1 MMSRHFN
8 DLYAF
13 RIIAQSGSFTRAAQQ
28 LGVSPSALSHA
39 MNALE
44 ARLGIKLLNRTTRSV
59 SMTDAGQQLCE
70 RIAPL
75 FDAIQTEVFEM
86 GRFREATVGK
96 VRMNASENVALNIV
110 YPKLR
115 DFLPRHPE
123 LQVELYLNNGF
134 VDIVAERFDLGVR
147 MGADVAQDMVAIR
160 MAPDFEMVTVAAPN
174 YLAEKGTPQS
184 PQDLAGHT
192 CIGLALNVHEHLLE
206 WYFWQDGAE
215 RKADIHYSPVFNS
228 NVLVRMAARDGLGI
242 AWLPLLMVA
251 EDIAAG
257 RLVEILRDYRM
268 IYPGAYLYFPKNR
281 HKPAGL
287 QALIEALRWEG
298 A

>member
-1 MMSRHFN
+1 MSRHFN

-13 RIIAQSGSFTRAAQQ
+13 RVIAQSGSFTRAAQQ

-96 VRMNASENVALNIV
+96 VRINASENVALNII

-115 DFLPRHPE
+115 DFLPQHPE
-123 LQVELYLNNGF
+123 LQVELYLNNGN

-147 MGADVAQDMVAIR
+147 MGSDVAQDMVAIR
-160 MAPDFEMVTVAAPN
+160 MAPDFEMVTVATAD
-174 YLAEKGTPQS
+174 YLTARGRSQT

-192 CIGLALNVHEHLLE
+192 CIGLALNAHEHLLE
-206 WYFWQDGAE
+206 WYFWQEATE
-215 RKADIHYSPVFNS
+215 MRANIRYAPVFSS
-228 NVLVRMAARDGLGI
+228 NVLVKMAARDGLGI
-242 AWLPLLMVA
+242 AWMPSLMVA
-251 EDIAAG
+251 EDIASG
-257 RLVEILRDYRM
+257 RLVEILRNYRM

>member
-13 RIIAQSGSFTRAAQQ
+13 RIIAQSGSFTRAARQ

-44 ARLGIKLLNRTTRSV
+44 ARLGLKLLNRTTRNV
-59 SMTDAGQQLCE
+59 STTDAGQQLCE

-115 DFLPRHPE
+115 DFLPQHPE

-160 MAPDFEMVTVAAPN
+160 IAPDFEMVTVAAPN

-184 PQDLAGHT
+184 PQNLAGHT

>member
-1 MMSRHFN
+1 MSRHFN

-13 RIIAQSGSFTRAAQQ
+13 RIIAQSGSFTRAARQ

-44 ARLGIKLLNRTTRSV
+44 ARLGLKLLNRTTRSV
-59 SMTDAGQQLCE
+59 STTDVGQQLCE
-70 RIAPL
+70 CIAPL

-86 GRFREATVGK
+86 GRFRAAIVGK
-96 VRMNASENVALNIV
+96 VRINASENVALNII

-115 DFLPRHPE
+115 DFLPQHPE
-123 LQVELYLNNGF
+123 LQVELYLNNGN

-160 MAPDFEMVTVAAPN
+160 MAPDFEMVTVAAPD

-184 PQDLAGHT
+184 PQDLATHT

-206 WYFWQDGAE
+206 WYFLQDGAE

>member
-1 MMSRHFN
+1 MNKHLN
-8 DLYAF
+8 ELYVF
-13 RIIAQSGSFTRAAQQ
+13 LIVAQLNSFTRAAQQ

-44 ARLGIKLLNRTTRSV
+44 ARLGLKLLNRTTRSV
-59 SMTDAGQQLCE
+59 STTDAGQQLCE

-96 VRMNASENVALNIV
+96 VWINASENVALNIV

-115 DFLPRHPE
+115 DFLPQHPE

-134 VDIVAERFDLGVR
+134 VDIVAERFDMGMR

-160 MAPDFEMVTVAAPN
+160 IAPDFEMVTVAAPA
-174 YLAEKGTPQS
+174 YLAGKGTPQS
-184 PQDLAGHT
+184 LQDLAGHT

-206 WYFWQDGAE
+206 WYFWQHGAE
-215 RKADIHYSPVFNS
+215 RKVDIHYSPVFSS
-228 NVLVRMAARDGLGI
+228 NVLVNMAARVGLGI
-242 AWLPLLMVA
+242 AWTTSQMVV
-251 EDIAAG
+251 EDITAG
-257 RLVEILRDYRM
+257 RLVEILHDYRM
-268 IYPGAYLYFPKNR
+268 TYPGAYLYFPKNR

-298 A
+298 

>member
-1 MMSRHFN
+1 MSRHFN

-13 RIIAQSGSFTRAAQQ
+13 RIIAQSGSFTRAARQ
-28 LGVSPSALSHA
+28 LRVSPSALSHA

-44 ARLGIKLLNRTTRSV
+44 ARLGLKLLNRTTRSV
-59 SMTDAGQQLCE
+59 STTDAGQQLCE

-96 VRMNASENVALNIV
+96 VRINASENVALNIV

-134 VDIVAERFDLGVR
+134 VDIVAERFDMGVR

-160 MAPDFEMVTVAAPN
+160 IAPDFEMVTVAAPD

-192 CIGLALNVHEHLLE
+192 CIGLALNVYEHLLE

-298 A
+298 I

>member
-1 MMSRHFN
+1 MNKHLN
-8 DLYAF
+8 ELYVF
-13 RIIAQSGSFTRAAQQ
+13 LIVAQLNSFTRAAQQ

-44 ARLGIKLLNRTTRSV
+44 ARLGLKLLNRTTRSV
-59 SMTDAGQQLCE
+59 SMTAAGQQLCE

-96 VRMNASENVALNIV
+96 VRINASKNVALNIV

-115 DFLPRHPE
+115 DFLPQHPE

-134 VDIVAERFDLGVR
+134 VDIVAERFDMGVR

-160 MAPDFEMVTVAAPN
+160 IAPDFEMVTVAAPA

-184 PQDLAGHT
+184 LQDLAGHT

-206 WYFWQDGAE
+206 WYFWQHGAE
-215 RKADIHYSPVFNS
+215 RKVDIHYSPVFNS

-242 AWLPLLMVA
+242 AWTTSQMVA

-268 IYPGAYLYFPKNR
+268 TYPGAYLYFPKNR